1 MVYEISMVSS
11 STRVQ
16 WNAESS
22 LPWISYN
29 IKIKTKCCS
38 FFFLNKAISA
48 MTFRSF
54 CHSDLSVNVSHRSAI
69 LPSLE
74 ETVAQWEVE
83 FQQYDTISRIILEL
97 ESLTEEHAEV
107 WTAEDRMKVCLPRTH
122 GVSRVQPDLTHV
134 WFICRL
140 DHACWND
147 LLGWILLLLEISL
160 PSSERHTTENWGQGI
175 IAWGGVQT
183 AFSSES

>member
-1 MVYEISMVSS
+1 M
-11 STRVQ
+11 
-16 WNAESS
+16 
-22 LPWISYN
+22 
-29 IKIKTKCCS
+29 
-38 FFFLNKAISA
+38 
-48 MTFRSF
+48 
-54 CHSDLSVNVSHRSAI
+54 
-69 LPSLE
+69 
-74 ETVAQWEVE
+74 
-83 FQQYDTISRIILEL
+83 SRIILEL

-183 AFSSES
+183 AFSSQSPKQLQQLGNKTLLALSLNQSLHSSKVSKWTSFTIDVSLLDTIIIKARFTCNFKEI